1 MPTPER
7 LALPRAGK
15 AYRVNNFWGILQ
27 MPFLALPWQDSSSRW
42 GSSDPPVSIG
52 VSISRFRWGLIIAL
66 APMAATFVLW
76 PLWWLAGCEPAAQAV
91 NCKNAVWYGP
101 VAMAILSI
109 PWLSFLSVPVGFIVM
124 LFGPIP
130 SATPHLEA
138 ASAKEKNSI
147 E

>member
-1 MPTPER
+1 M
-7 LALPRAGK
+7 
-15 AYRVNNFWGILQ
+15 
-27 MPFLALPWQDSSSRW
+27 
-42 GSSDPPVSIG
+42 
-52 VSISRFRWGLIIAL
+52 SRFRWGLIIAL
-66 APMAATFVLW
+66 APMATPFVLW

-91 NCKNAVWYGP
+91 TCKNAMWYGP

-138 ASAKEKNSI
+138 ASDKEEGSI
-147 E
+147 H

>member
-1 MPTPER
+1 M
-7 LALPRAGK
+7 
-15 AYRVNNFWGILQ
+15 
-27 MPFLALPWQDSSSRW
+27 
-42 GSSDPPVSIG
+42 
-52 VSISRFRWGLIIAL
+52 SRFRWGLIIAL
-66 APMAATFVLW
+66 APMAAPFVLW

-130 SATPHLEA
+130 SETPHLEQQVTKRKA
-138 ASAKEKNSI
+138 QLSKPLPSAPMAKRQEQCTMQQKARKRGI
-147 E
+147 